1 MIDWI
6 RMFHITSK
14 MHLTASEF
22 LSVLISAFL
31 KRLENVLV
39 ITDVFSNW
47 TIAVPDSG
55 LDDPISSSS
64 VS

>member
-39 ITDVFSNW
+39 ITDVFSKW

-55 LDDPISSSS
+55 
-64 VS
+64 